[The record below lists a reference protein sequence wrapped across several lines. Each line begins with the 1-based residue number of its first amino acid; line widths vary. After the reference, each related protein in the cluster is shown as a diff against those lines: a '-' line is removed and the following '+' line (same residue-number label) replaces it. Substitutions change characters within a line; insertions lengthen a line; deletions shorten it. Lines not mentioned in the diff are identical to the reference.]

1 MNNISN
7 IHKSPTFTILV
18 IIFTFIGI
26 ISSFQYSKYKNSLF
40 NESFKYSSAISKKN
54 YSNFNNDYGRTDF
67 DYERLKYS
75 KYPIG
80 SVPVKVVLGK
90 IKKIENPYLPYN
102 RLSGVEIIIKVNYYN
117 MKSLCWTPRKPC
129 RCQYTL

>member
-1 MNNISN
+1 MKRWEDIYCFMNNISN
-7 IHKSPTFTILV
+7 IHKSPAFTILV

-40 NESFKYSSAISKKN
+40 NESFIHSSDISKKN
-54 YSNFNNDYGRTDF
+54 YSKFNNDSGRIDL

-90 IKKIENPYLPYN
+90 IKKIEKPYLP
-102 RLSGVEIIIKVNYYN
+102 RLHLAFLDEGKNFI
-117 MKSLCWTPRKPC
+117 SLNDH
-129 RCQYTL
+129 LLLFD

>member
-7 IHKSPTFTILV
+7 IHKSPDFTILV
-18 IIFTFIGI
+18 IIFTFLGI

-40 NESFKYSSAISKKN
+40 NESFKYSSGISKKN
-54 YSNFNNDYGRTDF
+54 YSKFNDDYGRTDL

-90 IKKIENPYLPYN
+90 IKKIENPYLP
-102 RLSGVEIIIKVNYYN
+102 RLHLAFLDEGKNFI
-117 MKSLCWTPRKPC
+117 SLNDH
-129 RCQYTL
+129 LLLFDLI

>member
-40 NESFKYSSAISKKN
+40 NESFKYSSGILKKN
-54 YSNFNNDYGRTDF
+54 YSKFNIGSGITDL

-75 KYPIG
+75 KYPVG
-80 SVPVKVVLGK
+80 SVPVKVVLGQ
-90 IKKIENPYLPYN
+90 IKKIENPYLP
-102 RLSGVEIIIKVNYYN
+102 RLHLAFLDEGKNFI
-117 MKSLCWTPRKPC
+117 SLNDH
-129 RCQYTL
+129 LLLFD

>member
-1 MNNISN
+1 MKWEGVHCFMNNISN
-7 IHKSPTFTILV
+7 IHKSPAFTILV
-18 IIFTFIGI
+18 IIFTFLGI

-40 NESFKYSSAISKKN
+40 NESFIHSSDISKKN
-54 YSNFNNDYGRTDF
+54 YSKFNNDYGRTDL

-90 IKKIENPYLPYN
+90 IKKIENPYLP
-102 RLSGVEIIIKVNYYN
+102 RLHLAFLDEGKNFI
-117 MKSLCWTPRKPC
+117 SLNDH
-129 RCQYTL
+129 LLLFD

>member
-1 MNNISN
+1 MGRHTFFMNNISN
-7 IHKSPTFTILV
+7 IHKSPAFTILV

-54 YSNFNNDYGRTDF
+54 YSDFNNDYGRTDL

-90 IKKIENPYLPYN
+90 IKKIENPYLP
-102 RLSGVEIIIKVNYYN
+102 RLHLAFLDEGKNFI
-117 MKSLCWTPRKPC
+117 SLNDH
-129 RCQYTL
+129 LLLLD

>member
-7 IHKSPTFTILV
+7 IHKSPAFTILV

-26 ISSFQYSKYKNSLF
+26 ISSFQYSKHKNSLF
-40 NESFKYSSAISKKN
+40 NESFKYSSGISKKN
-54 YSNFNNDYGRTDF
+54 YSKFSNDYGRTDL
-67 DYERLKYS
+67 DYVSLKYS

-90 IKKIENPYLPYN
+90 IKKIENPYLPN
-102 RLSGVEIIIKVNYYN
+102 LHLAFIDLDKNII
-117 MKSLCWTPRKPC
+117 SLNND
-129 RCQYTL
+129 LLLFD

>member
-1 MNNISN
+1 MKRWEDIYCFMNNISN
-7 IHKSPTFTILV
+7 IHKSPAFTILV

-40 NESFKYSSAISKKN
+40 NESFKFSSGISEKN
-54 YSNFNNDYGRTDF
+54 YSKFNNVYRRIDL
-67 DYERLKYS
+67 DYESLKYS

-90 IKKIENPYLPYN
+90 INKIENPYLP
-102 RLSGVEIIIKVNYYN
+102 RLHLAFLDEGRNFI
-117 MKSLCWTPRKPC
+117 SLNDH
-129 RCQYTL
+129 LLLFD

>member
-7 IHKSPTFTILV
+7 IHKSPAFTILI

-40 NESFKYSSAISKKN
+40 NESFEFSSGVSEKNSSK
-54 YSNFNNDYGRTDF
+54 FNNVYRRIDLDYAS
-67 DYERLKYS
+67 LKYS

-90 IKKIENPYLPYN
+90 IKKIENPYLP
-102 RLSGVEIIIKVNYYN
+102 RLHLAFIDLDKNFIGLNDHF
-117 MKSLCWTPRKPC
+117 L
-129 RCQYTL
+129 LFD

>member
-7 IHKSPTFTILV
+7 IHKSPAFTILV

-40 NESFKYSSAISKKN
+40 NESFKYYSGISKKN
-54 YSNFNNDYGRTDF
+54 YSKFNYDYRRTDL
-67 DYERLKYS
+67 DHESLKYS

-90 IKKIENPYLPYN
+90 IKKIENPYLPMLHLAFLN
-102 RLSGVEIIIKVNYYN
+102 EGKNFI
-117 MKSLCWTPRKPC
+117 SLNDH
-129 RCQYTL
+129 LLLLD

>member
-7 IHKSPTFTILV
+7 IHKSPAFTILV
-18 IIFTFIGI
+18 IIFTFLGI

-40 NESFKYSSAISKKN
+40 NESFIHSSDISKKN
-54 YSNFNNDYGRTDF
+54 YSKFNNDSGRTDL

-90 IKKIENPYLPYN
+90 IKKIENPYLP
-102 RLSGVEIIIKVNYYN
+102 RLHLAFLDEGKNFI
-117 MKSLCWTPRKPC
+117 SLNDH
-129 RCQYTL
+129 LLLLD

>member
-1 MNNISN
+1 MLIWPLAKIFMNNISEL
-7 IHKSPTFTILV
+7 HKSPAFTILV

-26 ISSFQYSKYKNSLF
+26 ISSFQYSKYKNSLV
-40 NESFKYSSAISKKN
+40 NESFKYSSGISKKN
-54 YSNFNNDYGRTDF
+54 YSKFNNDSGRTDL

-90 IKKIENPYLPYN
+90 INKIENPYLP
-102 RLSGVEIIIKVNYYN
+102 RLHLAFLDEGKNFI
-117 MKSLCWTPRKPC
+117 SLNDH
-129 RCQYTL
+129 LLLFD

>member
-1 MNNISN
+1 MKRWEDIYCFMNNISN
-7 IHKSPTFTILV
+7 IHKSPAFTILV

-26 ISSFQYSKYKNSLF
+26 ISSFQYSKYKNSF
-40 NESFKYSSAISKKN
+40 NNKSFKYSSGIFQKKFSK
-54 YSNFNNDYGRTDF
+54 FNNDYGRTDL

-90 IKKIENPYLPYN
+90 IKKIENHYLP
-102 RLSGVEIIIKVNYYN
+102 RLHLAFLDEGKNFI
-117 MKSLCWTPRKPC
+117 SLNDH
-129 RCQYTL
+129 LLLFD

>member
-7 IHKSPTFTILV
+7 IHKSPAFTILV

-54 YSNFNNDYGRTDF
+54 YSDFKSIINNGGFVICGWDGTDAT
-67 DYERLKYS
+67 EEA
-75 KYPIG
+75 
-80 SVPVKVVLGK
+80 
-90 IKKIENPYLPYN
+90 IKKETKATIRCIPFNQDIDNLKCIY
-102 RLSGVEIIIKVNYYN
+102 SGNVAQYKVIFSKAY
-117 MKSLCWTPRKPC
+117 
-129 RCQYTL
+129 

>member
-7 IHKSPTFTILV
+7 IHKSPAFTILV
-18 IIFTFIGI
+18 IIFTFLGI

-40 NESFKYSSAISKKN
+40 NESFIHSSDISKKN
-54 YSNFNNDYGRTDF
+54 YSKFNNDSGRTDL

-90 IKKIENPYLPYN
+90 INKIENPYLP
-102 RLSGVEIIIKVNYYN
+102 RLHLAFLDECKHFIFLNDHLI
-117 MKSLCWTPRKPC
+117 LFD
-129 RCQYTL
+129 

>member
-1 MNNISN
+1 MKKWEDIHCFMNNISN
-7 IHKSPTFTILV
+7 IHKSPGFTILV

-40 NESFKYSSAISKKN
+40 NESFKYYSGISKKN
-54 YSNFNNDYGRTDF
+54 YSKFNNDYEITDL
-67 DYERLKYS
+67 DYESLKYS

-90 IKKIENPYLPYN
+90 IKKIENPYLP
-102 RLSGVEIIIKVNYYN
+102 RLHLAFLDEDKNFI
-117 MKSLCWTPRKPC
+117 SLNDH
-129 RCQYTL
+129 LLLFD

>member
-7 IHKSPTFTILV
+7 IHKSLTFTILV

-26 ISSFQYSKYKNSLF
+26 IYSFQYSKHKNSLF
-40 NESFKYSSAISKKN
+40 NESFKYSSGISKKN
-54 YSNFNNDYGRTDF
+54 FSKFNNDHRITDL
-67 DYERLKYS
+67 DYESLKYS

-90 IKKIENPYLPYN
+90 IKKIENPYLP
-102 RLSGVEIIIKVNYYN
+102 RLHLAFLDEGKNFI
-117 MKSLCWTPRKPC
+117 SLNDH
-129 RCQYTL
+129 LLLFD

>member
-1 MNNISN
+1 MKWGAIRCFMNNISN
-7 IHKSPTFTILV
+7 IHKSTDFTILV

-26 ISSFQYSKYKNSLF
+26 ISSFQYSKYKKSLF
-40 NESFKYSSAISKKN
+40 NESFKYSSGISKKN
-54 YSNFNNDYGRTDF
+54 YSKFNNDSGRTDL

-90 IKKIENPYLPYN
+90 IKKIENPYLP
-102 RLSGVEIIIKVNYYN
+102 RLHLAFLDEGKNFI
-117 MKSLCWTPRKPC
+117 SLNDH
-129 RCQYTL
+129 LLLLD